1 MATRRQPTG
10 SLGAAVMPQDYKD
23 HATMPRQPLATTQA
37 MPGILEAGTTQ
48 AGAAQPG
55 SLMSASMANI
65 GAAPRNTYYSPGL
78 TGRQFT
84 GNAPAA
90 TPYGDFIAPTAAN
103 FEHSPDYQ
111 YLQDEQARARQ
122 RSAAA
127 RGTLLNTG
135 TVKGLQRD
143 AAGIAAGDFQNAFNR
158 SLQGYTTNRDTNAQ
172 NFGQATT
179 QFRGDLDIFGANNRV
194 GLDWAQFDREGQP
207 AAASSSS
214 SPMATTAPTS
224 SGADTYAQYVAA
236 QRQAQQAQQP
246 LPPLPRRPPTREY
259 R

>member
-1 MATRRQPTG
+1 MPQSGSSYERNAGAGGGYQPGFSREQAIQQAAYSRFPTFNGGGGAPMG
-10 SLGAAVMPQDYKD
+10 SL
-23 HATMPRQPLATTQA
+23 
-37 MPGILEAGTTQ
+37 
-48 AGAAQPG
+48 
-55 SLMSASMANI
+55 ASMGTSNT

-111 YLQDEQARARQ
+111 YLQDEQAKARQ

-179 QFRGDLDIFGANNRV
+179 QFRGDLDIFGANNRA

-207 AAASSSS
+207 AAG
-214 SPMATTAPTS
+214 MAQAAPAVATS
-224 SGADTYAQYVAA
+224 SGPSAADAYAQYAAA
-236 QRQAQQAQQP
+236 QRQAQQQQQLP
-246 LPPLPRRPPTREY
+246 PPPLPRRPPTREY